1 MAQRFSAWSLGLL
14 VLLVVIAA
22 RPLPSAAN
30 PVATENVRAQL
41 ISEVTAIRSGAP
53 FWLALHLDIRD
64 GWHTYWRNPGDSG
77 LATTIEWSL
86 PQGFTVG
93 DIHWPYPEH
102 IPVGPLMNYGY
113 HGEVYLLIPITPP
126 DELPADTPLTLTARA
141 DWLVCQ
147 EDCIPETATLH
158 LTLPVTTADSPR
170 DSRWAEV
177 FAMTRRALPGPSPWP
192 VTVTA
197 DNARLVLTLN
207 TSGVMAEDLEAL
219 HFFPYRYGVL
229 ENAAPQPMTRTRQA
243 IQLELTRGELRDIP
257 PQPLRG
263 VLVAKARTP
272 DGLQVQAVTVSAP
285 PVAAAVAG
293 SGDTGFYLGQALIL
307 ALLGG
312 LLLNLMPCVFP
323 VLSMKAL
330 SIVQHGRAARSQVRR
345 YGLAYTA
352 GVLVCFTA
360 IAGVLLALRA
370 AGTQIG
376 WGFQLQ
382 SPVFVMLLAYLF
394 FVLGLS
400 LSGVFTVG
408 NTLMDLGSGWTARPG
423 YRGSFA
429 TGALAVVAA
438 TPCTAPLMGT
448 AMGFALTQPW
458 PVALTVF
465 LALGLG
471 LALPYL
477 LLCFCPPLLRM
488 LPKPG
493 PWLTGVKEFLAFP
506 LYATVIWLVWV
517 LSQQAGPHGVALA
530 LSGLLLIVF
539 AIWLY
544 QRLTPAGGVIGRL
557 GKVAVM
563 GTVIAALG
571 LAALPAG
578 STGEAALSSTK
589 ASSSGPAW
597 EPFSRAR
604 LDTLRAG
611 GRPVFVNMTAAWC
624 ITCLVNERV
633 VLRSAELAR
642 RFADKGVVYL
652 KGDWTNRNPEITQ
665 FLSAFG
671 RSGVPLYVLY
681 PPLPGL
687 KPMILPQLLSE
698 ATLLRA
704 LETW

>member
-14 VLLVVIAA
+14 VLLAFIGAK
-22 RPLPSAAN
+22 PLPSAAN

-41 ISEVTAIRSGAP
+41 ISEVTAIRSGTP
-53 FWLALHLDIRD
+53 FWVALYLDIRD

-86 PQGFTVG
+86 PDGFTAG
-93 DIHWPYPEH
+93 DIHWPYPER
-102 IPVGPLMNYGY
+102 IPVGSLMNYGY

-126 DELPADTPLTLTARA
+126 AELSADTPLTLTTRA

-147 EDCIPETATLH
+147 ENCIPEAATLH
-158 LTLPVTTADSPR
+158 LTLPATTADPSR
-170 DSRWAEV
+170 DSRWEEA
-177 FAMTRRALPGPSPWP
+177 FDMTRQMLSRPSPWP

-197 DNARLVLTLN
+197 DNVKLFLTLN
-207 TSGVMAEDLEAL
+207 TSEAIAENLETL

-229 ENAAPQPMTRTRQA
+229 ENAAPQSLTRDEGFIR
-243 IQLELTRGELRDIP
+243 LELARGEIQDIP
-257 PQPLRG
+257 PQPLGG
-263 VLVAKARTP
+263 VLVATVRTP
-272 DGLQVQAVTVSAP
+272 DGLQVQAVSVSAP
-285 PVAAAVAG
+285 PATAADAG
-293 SGDTGFYLGQALIL
+293 DAEFYLGQALIL

-345 YGLAYTA
+345 HGLAYTA
-352 GVLVCFTA
+352 GVLVCFAA
-360 IAGVLLALRA
+360 IAGVMLALRA

-382 SPVFVMLLAYLF
+382 SPVFVTLLAYLF

-408 NTLMDLGSGWTARPG
+408 NTLMDLGSGWATRPG

-438 TPCTAPLMGT
+438 TPCTVPFMGT
-448 AMGFALTQPW
+448 AMGFAVTQPW

-465 LALGLG
+465 LALGAG

-477 LLCFCPPLLRM
+477 LLCFCPPLLRW

-493 PWLTGVKEFLAFP
+493 PWLAAVKEFLAFP

-517 LSQQAGPHGVALA
+517 LSQQAGPQGVALA

-544 QRLTPAGGVIGRL
+544 QRLTSAGGMIQRL
-557 GKVAVM
+557 GKAAFM

-571 LAALPAG
+571 LAVLPDG
-578 STGEAALSSTK
+578 DTGEAALSSAK
-589 ASSSGPAW
+589 ASNSGPAW

-604 LDTLRAG
+604 LDTLRAD

-633 VLRSAELAR
+633 ALRSAELAR

-665 FLSAFG
+665 FLDAFG

-681 PPLPGL
+681 PPLPEL
-687 KPMILPQLLSE
+687 EPMILPQILSE